1 MEMEIQQKINREQS
15 HRMAMQKAKADAALS
30 MTIYQ
35 KHVEKTRNQTVEA
48 YDNHEADTESEDE
61 ENVCE
66 EEKALKQQL
75 GSLENDI
82 RDIKTDCAAQ
92 ITEMGELKQTYDFR
106 LRWAKAQWGEEWKG
120 GSPAPSTA
128 EAEKH
133 AAGKEVR
140 Q

>member
-15 HRMAMQKAKADAALS
+15 HQMAMQKAKADAALK

-35 KHVEKTRNQTVEA
+35 KHVEKTRNQTEEA
-48 YDNHEADTESEDE
+48 QDYHEADTESEDE

-75 GSLENDI
+75 GSLEE
-82 RDIKTDCAAQ
+82 DIKILNTTCAAQ
-92 ITEMGELKQTYDFR
+92 VTEMEKLEKSFNFRQT
-106 LRWAKAQWGEEWKG
+106 WARAEFGEEWQG
-120 GSPAPSTA
+120 SSPAPPVT
-128 EAEKH
+128 EAENP
-133 AAGKEVR
+133 ATSNEME

>member
-15 HRMAMQKAKADAALS
+15 HQMAMQKAKADAALK

-35 KHVEKTRNQTVEA
+35 KHVEKTRNQTEEA
-48 YDNHEADTESEDE
+48 QDNHEADTDSEDE

-75 GSLENDI
+75 GSLEK
-82 RDIKTDCAAQ
+82 DIKVLDTECAAVV
-92 ITEMGELKQTYDFR
+92 TEIGKMNKSFNFRQT
-106 LRWAKAQWGEEWKG
+106 WARAEWGEEWQG
-120 GSPAPSTA
+120 GSPAPPAT
-128 EAEKH
+128 EAENQ
-133 AAGKEVR
+133 AASKETK